1 MDHFLRLADGYALFQ
16 CFYSHVCFVFFCN
29 NGSEVTKEKIAASV
43 HSGQTISRQ
52 IVLLTIFKLKKMKDR
67 EFSTKKLA
75 ESIKALRKASGV
87 NVKGFCKS
95 IHMTE
100 HSYYSALNGKLTI

>member
-1 MDHFLRLADGYALFQ
+1 MDHFLRLADGNALFQ
-16 CFYSHVCFVFFCN
+16 CFYSHVCFVFF
-29 NGSEVTKEKIAASV
+29 VIMAAKLQREKIDASV

-75 ESIKALRKASGV
+75 ESIKVLRKASGV